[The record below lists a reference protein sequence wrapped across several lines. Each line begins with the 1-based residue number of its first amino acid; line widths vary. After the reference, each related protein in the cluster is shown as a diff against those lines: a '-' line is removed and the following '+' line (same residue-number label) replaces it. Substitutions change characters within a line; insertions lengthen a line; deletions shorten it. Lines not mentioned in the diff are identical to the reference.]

1 MEEAVMSI
9 LHYEIVFEKLAQAA
23 SEEAGEGQDYRAIL
37 REVDEVAELK
47 RLILD
52 MTEPSEQSDT
62 TT

>member
-9 LHYEIVFEKLAQAA
+9 LRYEIVFEKLAQAA
-23 SEEAGEGQDYRAIL
+23 GGETGEGQDYRAIL

-47 RLILD
+47 RVILD
-52 MTEPSEQSDT
+52 MTEPFEQSDT